1 MRASRIVNEVGKTM
15 TYAHIVGWGKYV
27 PPKVVTNAELARSVD
42 TTDEWIISRTGIH
55 ERRVAGPKESTATMG
70 FAAARAALEV
80 AGVLPTDVDLII
92 CATTTPEYIFPSTA
106 SLIQDALGAS
116 KAGAFD
122 LSAGCSGFMYGLTV
136 AAQIIQGGGHQIILV
151 VGSETM
157 SRITNWQ
164 DRSTCILFGDGAG
177 AVVLKASADRGGV
190 LSSLVRSDGSGGDL
204 LIVPAG
210 GSHTPASIQSVQQG
224 QHTIQM
230 NGREVFRF
238 AARVVDKA
246 AREVVEK
253 AGLTLDDI
261 QLFVPHQA
269 NLRIIQAAA
278 RTLNLRDDRIFVN
291 LEKYGNTSSASIPMA
306 LCEAVDSGRLKPGDK
321 IVLVG
326 FGAGLAWAAA
336 TVEWGVPEPL
346 YKPNALI
353 RAARRVIYPLAAIRS
368 RVVKILRRVEARL
381 FGPPSPQR
389 IDEDNNQPK

>member
-1 MRASRIVNEVGKTM
+1 M

-27 PPKVVTNAELARSVD
+27 PPRIVTNAELSRSVD
-42 TTDEWIISRTGIH
+42 TTNEWIVSRTGIH
-55 ERRVAGPKESTATMG
+55 ERHVAGPKESAATMG

-92 CATTTPEYIFPSTA
+92 CATATPEYVFPSTA

-122 LSAGCSGFMYGLTV
+122 LSAGCSGFMYGLSV
-136 AAQIIQGGGHQIILV
+136 ASQIIQGGGHKIILV

-164 DRSTCILFGDGAG
+164 DRGTCILFGDGAG
-177 AVVLKASADRGGV
+177 AVVLKASEDRGGV
-190 LSSLVRSDGSGGDL
+190 LASLVRSDGSGGDL

-224 QHTIQM
+224 QHYIQM

-238 AARVVDKA
+238 ATRVVDKA
-246 AREVVEK
+246 TREVVEK

-291 LEKYGNTSSASIPMA
+291 LEKYGNTSSASIPIA

-326 FGAGLAWAAA
+326 FGAGLTWAAA
-336 TVEWGVPEPL
+336 TIEWGVPEPL
-346 YKPNALI
+346 YKPNVLI
-353 RAARRVIYPLAAIRS
+353 RAARIAIYPLAAVRS
-368 RVVKILRRVEARL
+368 RGARVLRRVEARV
-381 FGPPSPQR
+381 FGPPSPKR
-389 IDEDNNQPK
+389 IDEDGERKK